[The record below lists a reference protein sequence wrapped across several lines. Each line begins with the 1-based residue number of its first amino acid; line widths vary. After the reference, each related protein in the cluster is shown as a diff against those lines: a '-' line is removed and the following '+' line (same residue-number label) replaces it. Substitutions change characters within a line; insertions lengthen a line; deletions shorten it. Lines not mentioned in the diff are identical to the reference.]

1 MSKMYISFISDEEID
16 EESFLFLKE
25 KDFINL
31 IPKIGPRS
39 RFRKQHKAFL
49 KVLYKLGVQ

>member
-1 MSKMYISFISDEEID
+1 MPKMYISLISDEEID
-16 EESFLFLKE
+16 EESFLSLKE

-39 RFRKQHKAFL
+39 AFTEKHKAFI